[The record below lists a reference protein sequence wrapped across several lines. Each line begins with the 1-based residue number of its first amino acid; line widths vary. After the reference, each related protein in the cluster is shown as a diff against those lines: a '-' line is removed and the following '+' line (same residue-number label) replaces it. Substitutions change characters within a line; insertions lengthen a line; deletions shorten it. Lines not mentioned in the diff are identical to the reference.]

1 MNHYTLNEETPKAVC
16 TLNSKGG
23 KKEEKEEGRRRKERG
38 RRRES
43 DLDRATLIVLYGR
56 SATVLYSILS
66 CPLLCA
72 CIFLSVL
79 RSFDHEGGNGATTTI
94 DNCNVCNV
102 SYMTNRLSFPPL
114 RFVFCIAFAN
124 ICDICLPVPRCRC
137 RFQTFDN
144 DAMTTKTEFIDLRD
158 NRTMTTVTMTTTTMI
173 ICDNQTWSV
182 LLLRSFNGVIKR
194 RR

>member
-1 MNHYTLNEETPKAVC
+1 MNHYALNEETPKAVC
-16 TLNSKGG
+16 ALNSKGE

-66 CPLLCA
+66 CPLWCA

-79 RSFDHEGGNGATTTI
+79 HSFDHEGGNGATTTI

-102 SYMTNRLSFPPL
+102 SYITNRLSFPPL
-114 RFVFCIAFAN
+114 RSVFCTAFAN
-124 ICDICLPVPRCRC
+124 ICDICLPVPRCIC
-137 RFQTFDN
+137 NGT
-144 DAMTTKTEFIDLRD
+144 MKDLE
-158 NRTMTTVTMTTTTMI
+158 I
-173 ICDNQTWSV
+173 IVKD
-182 LLLRSFNGVIKR
+182 IYI
-194 RR
+194 

>member
-1 MNHYTLNEETPKAVC
+1 MMYSDSVVYSSRGFMDPYALNEETPKAVC
-16 TLNSKGG
+16 ALNSKGE

-43 DLDRATLIVLYGR
+43 DLDNRATLIVLYGR

-66 CPLLCA
+66 CPLWCA
-72 CIFLSVL
+72 CIFHSVL
-79 RSFDHEGGNGATTTI
+79 HSFDHEGGNGATTTI

-144 DAMTTKTEFIDLRD
+144 DDDDDDE
-158 NRTMTTVTMTTTTMI
+158 NRVY
-173 ICDNQTWSV
+173 
-182 LLLRSFNGVIKR
+182 RSSR
-194 RR
+194 